1 LSAAIPRLFANR
13 PDYAL
18 IRLVLIW
25 HEISMADLVG
35 RILLNRYRVDSFIGR
50 GAMADV
56 YKVWDT
62 QRVSFLAMKLLHEE
76 LAVDAI
82 FLRRFQREARTLA
95 QLQHPSIVRFYGLE
109 EDDLLVCIMLD
120 YIDGSTLQREIKQAQ
135 GPLALLRVTEIFRPV
150 CSAIHYAHLQGAVHC
165 DLKPSNILIA
175 EAGRVLVTD
184 FGLAH
189 ILEGAASTT
198 MIGGGTPAYMA
209 PEQVRGDELTRQTD
223 IYALG
228 VILFEMLTGG
238 ERPFTGEDSQTTGS
252 LRNKVM
258 WAHVNQPAPSPRQ
271 YNPNVS
277 AQLAAVVTRCLE
289 KDPAARFPSALDLLI
304 TLENAIDRHASMSP
318 TAIEPAPAPRPI
330 GPRGSTTDRS
340 AAKQRRR
347 WIAIGTLTALAA
359 IGGGAILI
367 TGPIGQRPPAA
378 PPASAPIEVVA
389 SATPSPTA
397 SATATPTPTATST
410 PTSTATSTSTSTSTP
425 TATATETATA
435 TVTRT
440 PTRRPTRR
448 PTVTPTVTPTIQA
461 TETETATPEPTEKP
475 EKPPT
480 TPKGTPTPAG

>member
-1 LSAAIPRLFANR
+1 
-13 PDYAL
+13 
-18 IRLVLIW
+18 
-25 HEISMADLVG
+25 MADLVG

-62 QRVSFLAMKLLHEE
+62 QRVSFLAMKVLHEE
-76 LAVDAI
+76 LAMDAV

-135 GPLALLRVTEIFRPV
+135 GPLALSRVTEIYRPV
-150 CSAIHYAHLQGAVHC
+150 CSAIHYAHLQGTVHC

-175 EAGRVLVTD
+175 DAGRVLVTD

-189 ILEGAASTT
+189 MLEGATSTT

-209 PEQVRGDELTRQTD
+209 PEQVRGDELTKQTD

-238 ERPFTGEDSQTTGS
+238 ERPFTGEDSQATGS

-258 WAHVNQPAPSPRQ
+258 WAHVNQAAPSPRQ
-271 YNPNVS
+271 YNPKLS
-277 AQLAAVVTRCLE
+277 QQLADVVTRCLQ
-289 KDPAARFPSALDLLI
+289 KDPAKRFPSALDLLLA
-304 TLENAIDRHASMSP
+304 LENAIDRHALIAP
-318 TAIEPAPAPRPI
+318 VAATANDAKPVVNPIDPRDL
-330 GPRGSTTDRS
+330 RKAS
-340 AAKQRRR
+340 ASAKNRRR
-347 WIAIGTLTALAA
+347 WIALGAMLMLLTV
-359 IGGGAILI
+359 GGGAVLI
-367 TGPIGQRPPAA
+367 NGPIGGQP
-378 PPASAPIEVVA
+378 
-389 SATPSPTA
+389 PTA
-397 SATATPTPTATST
+397 SATAPANVAP
-410 PTSTATSTSTSTSTP
+410 
-425 TATATETATA
+425 TATETATA
-435 TVTRT
+435 APTATLTSTPTSTTTATPTPIATVTPTRTATAT

-448 PTVTPTVTPTIQA
+448 PTATATVTPTVLP
-461 TETETATPEPTEKP
+461 TETETPMPTATQKP

-480 TPKGTPTPAG
+480 STGAPAS